1 MNRLVTTDLSIPLK
15 QLQVDDNFFK
25 LYEIN
30 NVLESDTQGTSFVN
44 GVLQMKVNANG
55 TNLPFEL
62 VPCDVD
68 KTGVFERS
76 PNVLKQFSILNN
88 DDGYG
93 DSSGMTGFLMYM
105 KQGTLNKLPYTFEGN
120 IPDRI
125 IDIDLQSRNM
135 ETRIHPMHKRK
146 TRTDSTLL

>member
-76 PNVLKQFSILNN
+76 PNVLKQFSILNI
-88 DDGYG
+88 
-93 DSSGMTGFLMYM
+93 SVWIWKLEKLS
-105 KQGTLNKLPYTFEGN
+105 LNNYCIT
-120 IPDRI
+120 
-125 IDIDLQSRNM
+125 NM
-135 ETRIHPMHKRK
+135 
-146 TRTDSTLL
+146 